1 MSIVNEDDF
10 KSMWVKR
17 FGHEPVYYS
26 EKYKNRRG
34 FNDLVDDEDKDLIN
48 RVEIG
53 GITFKVGD

>member
-17 FGHEPVYYS
+17 YGHEPVFYS
-26 EKYKNRRG
+26 EKYAHRRG
-34 FNDLVDDEDKDLIN
+34 FNDVVDVEDKELIK

-53 GITFKVGD
+53 GIYFKVEE